1 MDYGEGLAY
10 VLFLLEGLCVLGAL
24 LLVWHRFR
32 PLPRWAAALG
42 IARWLIV
49 AIGGLAGGWVVY
61 LAMTAVDS
69 WARLMAYVAALTF
82 SPAIASALVALAVR
96 PRR

>member
-10 VLFLLEGLCVLGAL
+10 VFFLVEGLCVLGAL

-32 PLPRWAAALG
+32 PLPRWAAGLG

-61 LAMTAVDS
+61 LAMMSVDS
-69 WARLMAYVAALTF
+69 WARLMVYVAALTF
-82 SPAIASALVALAVR
+82 SPAIVSALVALVFK

>member
-10 VLFLLEGLCVLGAL
+10 VFFLIEGLCVLGAL

-32 PLPRWAAALG
+32 PLARWAAALG
-42 IARWLIV
+42 VARWWIV
-49 AIGGLAGGWVVY
+49 AVGGLAGGWVAY

-69 WARLMAYVAALTF
+69 WARLMVYAAALTF
-82 SPAIASALVALAVR
+82 SPAIVSALVALVFR